1 MKFRFEAFD
10 GAGNLIQGDVNATT
24 ANEAEDLVRLRGITP
39 FQVRSAGFG
48 DLLFRDIQFAAG
60 GRQVPDASLARL
72 SRDLAVLLQ
81 ADVPLDASLRIASTT
96 SEDRRMRDMALGLLD
111 GVLEGA
117 ALADVM
123 DRMKGVFRPEYVKI
137 IQAGDISADLGRAMQ
152 ELADLLDRRVEIR
165 GKIRASMAYP
175 ALLVVLA
182 VVSLCIVLG
191 LLVPAVTPIFLE
203 NGMPLP
209 GPLAVMALIREQALS
224 VLSIAGFL
232 LAGGIVAVLAACRN
246 EAVRALVDKF
256 YLSVPIVGHISDLQ
270 EAARFTRTLAT
281 LIRAGVPPLQALQ
294 SSCLLVRNRY
304 IRGLLERTIS
314 DVRAGVSIGG
324 ALARSEA
331 LPTVV
336 HQLVAVGEE
345 TGRLQDMLLRAASI
359 LERQEQTRTA
369 QILSVLT
376 PGITILVSGM
386 IGVIILSVMGA
397 ILSINDL
404 ALL

>member
-1 MKFRFEAFD
+1 
-10 GAGNLIQGDVNATT
+10 
-24 ANEAEDLVRLRGITP
+24 
-39 FQVRSAGFG
+39 
-48 DLLFRDIQFAAG
+48 
-60 GRQVPDASLARL
+60 
-72 SRDLAVLLQ
+72 
-81 ADVPLDASLRIASTT
+81 
-96 SEDRRMRDMALGLLD
+96 
-111 GVLEGA
+111 
-117 ALADVM
+117 
-123 DRMKGVFRPEYVKI
+123 
-137 IQAGDISADLGRAMQ
+137 MQ

-182 VVSLCIVLG
+182 VVSLGIVLG

-209 GPLAVMALIREQALS
+209 GPLAVMVSIREQASSFLS
-224 VLSIAGFL
+224 FATVL
-232 LAGGIVAVLAACRN
+232 LAGILLAVAAACRKD
-246 EAVRALVDKF
+246 ATRVFVDKF
-256 YLSVPIVGHISDLQ
+256 YLSLPVIGRISELQ

-294 SSCLLVRNRY
+294 SSCPLVRNRY
-304 IRGLLERTIS
+304 VRGLLERTVT

-324 ALARSEA
+324 ALARSSA

-336 HQLVAVGEE
+336 QQMIAVGEE

-376 PGITILVSGM
+376 PAITILVSGM
-386 IGVIILSVMGA
+386 IGVIILSVMSA